1 MAPKVRSQMKCGL
14 CGLTGHNRR
23 TCRQLNQLNQLN
35 STHSESMAPKVRSQM
50 KCGLCGLTG
59 HNRRTCRQL
68 NPVVCCSPEY
78 SGITLCDD
86 MFEMIGSQVK
96 IVREKEI
103 VDYWEDLNMQS
114 KSLDCDCGP
123 NAWEWLAMD
132 RGLRKFYWN
141 SSRLDQVQLVGA
153 SGSFYGFYETCFNR
167 KRIIEIIDIALI
179 HDHFCPGFGLLA
191 PPGIPETPPPI
202 VWIHRENWAD

>member
-1 MAPKVRSQMKCGL
+1 
-14 CGLTGHNRR
+14 
-23 TCRQLNQLNQLN
+23 
-35 STHSESMAPKVRSQM
+35 M

-86 MFEMIGSQVK
+86 LFEMIGSQVN

-114 KSLDCDCGP
+114 KSLDSAGSWS
-123 NAWEWLAMD
+123 ATQRAWLAMD
-132 RGLRKFYWN
+132 RGLRKFY
-141 SSRLDQVQLVGA
+141 
-153 SGSFYGFYETCFNR
+153 GFSETCFNR
-167 KRIIEIIDIALI
+167 KRIIEIITVESSLYHRLSFLRWEEALSWRAGR
-179 HDHFCPGFGLLA
+179 CRGTPTCGLGCSRAWSTHAAGREGYSAHSRPFL
-191 PPGIPETPPPI
+191 PRRLHEDGLETQGI
-202 VWIHRENWAD
+202 VWHRLDT

>member
-1 MAPKVRSQMKCGL
+1 MAPQVG
-14 CGLTGHNRR
+14 
-23 TCRQLNQLNQLN
+23 
-35 STHSESMAPKVRSQM
+35 SQM

-86 MFEMIGSQVK
+86 LFEMIGSQVN

-114 KSLDCDCGP
+114 KSLDSAGSWS
-123 NAWEWLAMD
+123 ATQRAWLAMD
-132 RGLRKFYWN
+132 RGLRKFY
-141 SSRLDQVQLVGA
+141 
-153 SGSFYGFYETCFNR
+153 GFHETCFNR

-179 HDHFCPGFGLLA
+179 HDHFCPGGCMRTVWRPKA
-191 PPGIPETPPPI
+191 SSGI
-202 VWIHRENWAD
+202 VWIHRENRAD

>member
-1 MAPKVRSQMKCGL
+1 
-14 CGLTGHNRR
+14 
-23 TCRQLNQLNQLN
+23 
-35 STHSESMAPKVRSQM
+35 M

-68 NPVVCCSPEY
+68 NPDNQLNPVVCCSPEY

-86 MFEMIGSQVK
+86 LFEMIGSQVK

-114 KSLDCDCGP
+114 KSLDSAGSVS
-123 NAWEWLAMD
+123 ATQRAWLAMD
-132 RGLRKFYWN
+132 RGLRKFY
-141 SSRLDQVQLVGA
+141 
-153 SGSFYGFYETCFNR
+153 GFSETCFNR

-179 HDHFCPGFGLLA
+179 HDHFCPGRCMRTAGI
-191 PPGIPETPPPI
+191 PEIPEIPETPPPI
-202 VWIHRENWAD
+202 VWIHRENRAD